1 MNKKS
6 LQDHIMPVDLALVN
20 YVQDLEALFTA
31 VTGSTEIVEEN
42 KKQNVSKMMIVIQN
56 SLVKKVIAL
65 SQIIALQ
72 LKIVQRTN
80 IVTSKFRYL
89 LIFTAKVE

>member
-42 KKQNVSKMMIVIQN
+42 KKQNVSVQSK
-56 SLVKKVIAL
+56 VKPSI
-65 SQIIALQ
+65 SSH
-72 LKIVQRTN
+72 LKPRTLAGT
-80 IVTSKFRYL
+80 VAGTMAVH
-89 LIFTAKVE
+89 TA

>member
-20 YVQDLEALFTA
+20 YVQDLETLFAA

-42 KKQNVSKMMIVIQN
+42 KKQNVSVQFK
-56 SLVKKVIAL
+56 VKPSVSSHSKPRTMACTMVCTMARTRLLKLFAL
-65 SQIIALQ
+65 
-72 LKIVQRTN
+72 
-80 IVTSKFRYL
+80 
-89 LIFTAKVE
+89 